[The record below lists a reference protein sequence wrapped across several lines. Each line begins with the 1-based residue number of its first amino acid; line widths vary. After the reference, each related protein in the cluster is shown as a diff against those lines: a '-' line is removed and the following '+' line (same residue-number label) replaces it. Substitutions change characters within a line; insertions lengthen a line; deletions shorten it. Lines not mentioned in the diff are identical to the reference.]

1 MRKSANTFIYI
12 NVQMALDA
20 GVRFFLS
27 SNGVVLTEGD
37 ESGYLHPRFFLR
49 VTDGKGN
56 ELLGWQAETMNT
68 AVADTE
74 GN

>member
-1 MRKSANTFIYI
+1 MTYDGGGVSIKSE
-12 NVQMALDA
+12 
-20 GVRFFLS
+20 
-27 SNGVVLTEGD
+27 EGGSD
-37 ESGYLHPRFFLR
+37 TKEYPCLLR